1 MKRSTTSEKILTI
14 INVIVLGILG
24 FLTLYP
30 FIYIAS
36 ISLSGIAE
44 ASKIGFHLYPEN
56 VTFESYKMV
65 LESGMFYKQYFNTIV
80 RTVGSTTLALLVTSL
95 YAYPLSRREM
105 PNKKFFINFALFTML
120 FGGGAIPTYL
130 NMRSLGLID
139 NFLVLILPSAISAYN
154 FIIIKSFFEGIPQSL
169 IESAQVD
176 GANQFTILFKIVY
189 PISLPVLCT
198 VGLWVAVANWNAWYD
213 AMIYINTEDKQVVQN
228 LLRKLI
234 METNSEFID
243 KGIVSTDVLNYSS
256 ETIKAA
262 TTMTI
267 IVPILCVYPFIQKYF
282 VKGVTLGAVKG

>member
-1 MKRSTTSEKILTI
+1 MKLSTTSEKILTV

-24 FLTLYP
+24 FISLYP
-30 FIYIAS
+30 FIYVAS

-56 VTFESYKMV
+56 ITFQSYKMV
-65 LESGMFYKQYFNTIV
+65 LESEMFYRQYFNTIL
-80 RTVGSTTLALLVTSL
+80 RTVFGTALAVLVTSL
-95 YAYPLSRREM
+95 YAYPLSRGAM

-120 FGGGAIPTYL
+120 FGGGTIPTYL
-130 NMRSLGLID
+130 NMRNLGLID
-139 NFLVLILPSAISAYN
+139 NFLVLILPGAISAYN
-154 FIIIKSFFEGIPQSL
+154 FIIMKSFFEGIPNSL
-169 IESAQVD
+169 VESAQVD
-176 GANQFTILFKIVY
+176 GANQFVILFRIVY

-213 AMIYINTEDKQVVQN
+213 AMIYINTEDKQVIQN

-234 METNSEFID
+234 METNSEFVD
-243 KGIVSTDVLNYSS
+243 RGIVNTDVLNYST

-267 IVPILCVYPFIQKYF
+267 IIPILCVYPFIQKYF

>member
-1 MKRSTTSEKILTI
+1 MKLSTTSEKTLTV

-24 FLTLYP
+24 FISLYP

-56 VTFESYKMV
+56 ITFQSYKMV
-65 LESGMFYKQYFNTIV
+65 LESEMFYRQYFNTIL
-80 RTVGSTTLALLVTSL
+80 RTVLGTALAVLVTSL
-95 YAYPLSRREM
+95 YAYPLSRGAM

-130 NMRSLGLID
+130 NMRNLGLID
-139 NFLVLILPSAISAYN
+139 NFLVLILPGAISAYN
-154 FIIIKSFFEGIPQSL
+154 FIIMKSFFEGIPNSL
-169 IESAQVD
+169 VESAQVD
-176 GANQFTILFKIVY
+176 GANQFVILFRIVY

-213 AMIYINTEDKQVVQN
+213 AMIYINTEDKQVIQN

-234 METNSEFID
+234 METNSEFVD
-243 KGIVSTDVLNYSS
+243 RGIVNTDVLNYST

-267 IVPILCVYPFIQKYF
+267 IIPILCVYPFIQKYF